1 MLLRGLFNQSKEI
14 EFFRFSNL
22 LSYISL
28 GAITVSIILFFILG
42 LNYGIDFREGYYV
55 YGIKLRKNKGL

>member
-1 MLLRGLFNQSKEI
+1 MLFRGLFNQSKEI

-28 GAITVSIILFFILG
+28 GAISVSIILFSILG
-42 LNYGIDFREGYYV
+42 LNYGIDFRGGTMFMVSSSE
-55 YGIKLRKNKGL
+55 KDKGF